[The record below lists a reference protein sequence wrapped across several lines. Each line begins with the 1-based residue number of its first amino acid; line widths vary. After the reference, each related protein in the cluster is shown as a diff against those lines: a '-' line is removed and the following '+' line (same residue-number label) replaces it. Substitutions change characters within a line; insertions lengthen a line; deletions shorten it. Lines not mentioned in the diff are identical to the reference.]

1 MKIKEVTRMNLF
13 DLLENPDLELENKV
27 HSGYRLYKLEVY
39 NWGTFNKSVWTF
51 KPEGETALLTGDV
64 GSGKSTLVD
73 ALTTLF
79 VPAKKIQ
86 YNKAADASAKER
98 TPASYV
104 LGYYG
109 QKRSYEGRGKPEALR
124 TGNNY
129 SVLIAT
135 FKDEFLSCTVSMAQF
150 FWFKEQQDR
159 PSRFY
164 VVSDDELFVKRDFSR
179 FNGDIKKLRI
189 SLKEHGASIFDDFNH
204 YSESFRP
211 KLGGLK
217 EQAVDLFQQTISMK
231 KVEEL
236 TEFVRSN
243 MLEKANVEERIQ
255 RLLVHYNDL
264 NTAYEAI
271 IRTRDQLALLTP
283 IYNNGTKF
291 TLAENKLLQIE
302 NSQNTLETWFARKKE
317 SLYEENISE
326 NKNQQ
331 LLISQQLDIEKNKLD
346 VINSNIEKIKIEI
359 WENGGAALER
369 LKRDLQQNKEEL
381 SRREKSLNKYK
392 EQATKVDFIIPSS
405 IEEFQRNSNKI
416 PSELE
421 KISNKREKVQDDL
434 STAVAE
440 IKRINDRIKETEDE
454 IASLRLRTSNIKSE
468 LILLREN
475 LCKELNIPKEEMP
488 FIGEL
493 LEVKESEL
501 AWEGAIER
509 LLHSFALSMLVSEEH
524 SQSVAQWLDN
534 RHLGLKIVYFTVNLS
549 KKDYHPR
556 QVNPLSV
563 SEKLNIKVDSPYRFW
578 LSNQINSRFD
588 YICCDD
594 LNVFE
599 RTEKAITEAGQIKS
613 KQRHEKDDR
622 TNIND
627 RKRYALGF
635 SNQRKI
641 EAYLAELNALNE
653 EKSFYEDEKNEST
666 KIMNTLQEKFSALN
680 VLMDIDNFISIDVK
694 SINDEISECK
704 RQIFNIENSSNILND
719 LNKKLNEYEE
729 KQNQQSN
736 IVKEIEYKQRTLSEA
751 LKALLESRLE
761 NKTILESEDTVL
773 AASTYPFLDENKS
786 LALGDVLFVLK
797 NVTSLENRY
806 NKFLADKSRLC
817 QREVGDYQSK
827 IERGMTTFRLKYP
840 NMVNELDDTIYSLGE
855 YSRLFERL
863 QTDDLPKYEDK
874 FKSMLRKNTIHEIT
888 TFQANLDISYKS
900 IKRRISVIND
910 SLYNIDYN
918 PGRFIK
924 IEFDDS
930 TDAEI
935 KGFRSQLRSCTEGL
949 ASGFNDEDVIENSF
963 YRIKEI
969 ISRFKGRAG
978 EADADAKWTKKVTDV
993 RNWLIFSASERFRE
1007 SGEEHEHYTDS
1018 GGKSGGQKEKLAYTI
1033 LAASLVYNYG
1043 INQDFYDKSSF
1054 RFVVIDEAFLKSSD
1068 DSARYGLQLFEKLK
1082 FQLLVVTPLL
1092 KIPTIEPFISH
1103 VGFVSHDDMTHESLL
1118 ANITI
1123 DEFKKKRS
1131 EWEENQREQLVYR

>member
-1 MKIKEVTRMNLF
+1 MNQF
-13 DLLENPDLELENKV
+13 DLLENSDLRLENKV

-39 NWGTFNKSVWTF
+39 NWGTFNKNVWTF

-79 VPAKKIQ
+79 VPSKKIQ

-98 TPASYV
+98 TLASYV

-109 QKRSYEGRGKPEALR
+109 QKRSYEGKGKPEALR
-124 TGNNY
+124 NDNNY

-135 FKDEFLSCTVSMAQF
+135 FKDEFLSCIISIAQF
-150 FWFKEQQDR
+150 FWFKEQQDI

-164 VVSDDELFVKRDFSR
+164 IVSDDELFVKRDFSR
-179 FNGDIKKLRI
+179 FNGDIKKLKAN
-189 SLKEHGASIFDDFNH
+189 LKEHGVSIFDDFNH
-204 YSESFRP
+204 YSESFRQ
-211 KLGGLK
+211 KLGNLK

-243 MLEKANVEERIQ
+243 MLEKSNTEERIQ
-255 RLLVHYNDL
+255 KLLIHYNNL

-271 IRTRDQLALLTP
+271 IRTRNQLLLLTP
-283 IYNNGTKF
+283 IYNDGTKF
-291 TLAENKLLQIE
+291 VLAKDKLLQIE
-302 NSQNTLETWFARKKE
+302 NSQKTLETWFAHKKE

-331 LLISQQLDIEKNKLD
+331 LLISQQLNIEKNKLD

-359 WENGGAALER
+359 WENGGAALDR
-369 LKRDLQQNKEEL
+369 LKSDLQQNEKEL
-381 SRREKSLNKYK
+381 SHREKSVNRYK
-392 EQATKVDFIIPSS
+392 EQATKVDFIIPNS
-405 IEEFQRNSNKI
+405 IEEFQCNFNKI
-416 PSELE
+416 PLELE
-421 KISNKREKVQDDL
+421 QILNKRENVQDDL

-440 IKRINDRIKETEDE
+440 VKKINDRIKETEDE
-454 IASLRLRTSNIKSE
+454 IASLNLRTSNIRSE
-468 LILLREN
+468 LILLREK
-475 LCKELNIPKEEMP
+475 LCEELNIPKEEMP

-524 SQSVAQWLDN
+524 SQNVAGWLDN
-534 RHLGLKIVYFTVNLS
+534 RNLGLKIVYFTVNLS
-549 KKDYHPR
+549 KKYNHYQ

-563 SEKLNIKVDSPYRFW
+563 FEKLNIKADSPYRFW
-578 LSNQINSRFD
+578 LSNQVNSRFD
-588 YICCDD
+588 YVCCDN

-599 RTEKAITEAGQIKS
+599 RTEKAITKAGQIKS

-641 EAYLAELNALNE
+641 EAYLDELKALNE
-653 EKSFYEDEKNEST
+653 EKSFYKDEKDEST
-666 KIMNTLQEKFSALN
+666 KIMNTLQEKISALN
-680 VLMDIDNFISIDVK
+680 VLMDIDNFILIDTK
-694 SINDEISECK
+694 SINDEIFECK

-719 LNKKLNEYEE
+719 LNKQLNEYNGR
-729 KQNQQSN
+729 QSQQSESVN
-736 IVKEIEYKQRTLSEA
+736 EIGYQQRTLSEA
-751 LKALLESRLE
+751 LNALLESQLE
-761 NKTILESEDTVL
+761 NKTILESEDVVL
-773 AASTYPFLDENKS
+773 AVSTYPFLDENKS
-786 LALGDVLFVLK
+786 LALGDVLFALK

-806 NKFLADKSRLC
+806 NKFLADKLRAH
-817 QREVGDYQSK
+817 QREVDGYQEK
-827 IERGMTTFRLKYP
+827 IVEGMIKFRLEYS
-840 NMVNELDDTIYSLGE
+840 NMVNELDNTIHSLGE

-863 QTDDLPKYEDK
+863 KADDLPKYQDK

-888 TFQANLDISYKS
+888 TFQANLDIAYKS
-900 IKRRISVIND
+900 IKRRISEIND

-949 ASGFNDEDVIENSF
+949 AAGFNDEDVIENSF

-978 EADADAKWTKKVTDV
+978 EVDIDAKWTKKVTDV
-993 RNWLIFSASERFRE
+993 RNWLVFSASERVRK

-1043 INQDFYDKSSF
+1043 INQEFYDKSSF

-1068 DSARYGLQLFEKLK
+1068 DSARYGLKLFEKLK

-1103 VGFVSHDDMTHESLL
+1103 VGFVSHDDMIHESLL

-1131 EWEENQREQLVYR
+1131 EWEENQRE